1 VQFGLRPDA
10 SRHHIQECACLAAH
24 FAFFSRADSGVLLT
38 VINAQATSCV
48 LIETRTYASL
58 SRQRLHDDLTL
69 WCNEEGK
76 LIGLTPNVIGTHLYE
91 KNFAVK
97 DVIMGDI
104 VFTGGT
110 DDEGDNL
117 GLPFAW
123 QVQLQELADKLRKA
137 YEAESELSLLDII
150 FWSA

>member
-1 VQFGLRPDA
+1 MKTALRINTDFTTEILDLEDDSLKKLQDAVGGL
-10 SRHHIQECACLAAH
+10 IQAV
-24 FAFFSRADSGVLLT
+24 D
-38 VINAQATSCV
+38 
-48 LIETRTYASL
+48 
-58 SRQRLHDDLTL
+58 LHDDLTL

-91 KNFAVK
+91 KNFAVQ
-97 DVIMGDI
+97 DTIMGDI

>member
-1 VQFGLRPDA
+1 MKPALRINTDFTTEILDLEDDSLKKLQGAVGGWVQAVDLR
-10 SRHHIQECACLAAH
+10 
-24 FAFFSRADSGVLLT
+24 
-38 VINAQATSCV
+38 
-48 LIETRTYASL
+48 
-58 SRQRLHDDLTL
+58 DDLTL

-91 KNFAVK
+91 KNFGMV
-97 DVIMGDI
+97 DVIMGDV

-137 YEAESELSLLDII
+137 YEVESELSLLDII

>member
-1 VQFGLRPDA
+1 MKPALRINTDFTTEILDLEDDSLKKLQDAVGGL
-10 SRHHIQECACLAAH
+10 IQAV
-24 FAFFSRADSGVLLT
+24 D
-38 VINAQATSCV
+38 
-48 LIETRTYASL
+48 
-58 SRQRLHDDLTL
+58 LHDDLTL

-76 LIGLTPNVIGTHLYE
+76 LIGLIPNIIGTHLYE
-91 KNFAVK
+91 KNFAVQ
-97 DVIMGDI
+97 DTIMGDI

-137 YEAESELSLLDII
+137 YEEESELSLLDII